1 MTDIRQPTV
10 TKKRVLPP
18 AYLLASIGAM
28 VALRFL
34 LPGRQIVA
42 FPWSLLGLVPAALGL
57 ALSVVA
63 DQAFKKH
70 RTTVKPF
77 EKSTAL
83 VTSGAYAISRHP
95 MYLGFTLLLLGLA
108 ICLGA
113 LTPFLVVPAFVA
125 LMELVFIRVEEQMME
140 ATFDQAWR
148 DYKKKV
154 RRWL

>member
-1 MTDIRQPTV
+1 MTEAREPTA

-18 AYLLASIGAM
+18 TYLLASIVAM

-34 LPGRQIVA
+34 LPGWRIVTL
-42 FPWSLLGLVPAALGL
+42 PWSLLGLVPAGLGL
-57 ALSVVA
+57 ALSIVA

-77 EKSTAL
+77 EESTAL

-95 MYLGFTLLLLGLA
+95 MYLGFALLLLGLA

-113 LTPFLVVPAFVA
+113 LTPFLVVPLFAI
-125 LMELVFIRVEEQMME
+125 LMEFVFIGVEEQMMD
-140 ATFDQAWR
+140 ATFGPPWR
-148 DYKKKV
+148 DYKNKV

>member
-1 MTDIRQPTV
+1 MTEAQEPTV

-18 AYLLASIGAM
+18 AYLLASIVAM

-34 LPGRQIVA
+34 LPGWQIIA
-42 FPWSLLGLVPAALGL
+42 FPLALLGLAPAALGL

-77 EKSTAL
+77 QESTAL

-95 MYLGFTLLLLGLA
+95 MYLGFALILLGLA
-108 ICLGA
+108 ICMGA
-113 LTPFLVVPAFVA
+113 VTPFVVVPLFVI
-125 LMELVFIRVEEQMME
+125 LMELVFIRAEEQMME
-140 ATFDQAWR
+140 AKFGQAWR

-154 RRWL
+154 RRWI

>member
-1 MTDIRQPTV
+1 MTEAREPTA

-18 AYLLASIGAM
+18 TYLLASIVAM

-34 LPGRQIVA
+34 LPGWRIVA
-42 FPWSLLGLVPAALGL
+42 FPWSLLGLVPAAGGL

-77 EKSTAL
+77 EESTAL